1 MSDRKFSIRNVT
13 PEDAAEVAALI
24 NSIIA
29 EGGLTALQEP
39 LTAEDSRQ
47 FIADFGP
54 SGFGL
59 AAIDPASGRMV
70 GMQEVIALP
79 QLPRDTGDIGTF
91 IAAGWRGR
99 GVGHQLFAQTRAR
112 AREVGFTRLHAVIRS
127 DNPGAQGFYR
137 GLGFTIPAP
146 SAPAIDVDGKTVERI
161 ALYCRL

>member
-1 MSDRKFSIRNVT
+1 MATGQFSIRGIT
-13 PEDAAEVAALI
+13 SDDADEVSALI

-39 LTAEDSRQ
+39 LTVEDSRR
-47 FIADFGP
+47 FISDFGP
-54 SGFGL
+54 RGFGFV
-59 AAIDPASGRMV
+59 AIDPESGGMV

-79 QLPRDTGDIGTF
+79 QLPRDTGDISTF

-99 GVGHQLFAQTRAR
+99 GVGHQLFTQTRLR
-112 AREVGFTRLHAVIRS
+112 ARDVGYTRLHAVIRS

-146 SAPAIDVDGKTVERI
+146 SAPAIDVDGQTVERV